1 MRRCS
6 SHGAGHRFRGRRGG
20 LRRRVGSLSSDR
32 RTPQE
37 DRAGFREQLLESPA
51 MRRAWHQATE
61 ARAVADLSAAA
72 SEPLRV
78 RPSRPRGDLLPEK
91 GRAEAPA
98 EDSRSRPARR
108 GLSPQPRTARA
119 PPWPSPWRSTPTHAH
134 THTHTHTHILTPTHA
149 HTHTAPR
156 SPRPGT
162 ARRTPLVPLPGAEA
176 RSREEEEQAN
186 MAARRAGPAGRA

>member
-1 MRRCS
+1 MVCG
-6 SHGAGHRFRGRRGG
+6 GARGAEPGTGVRGRRGG

-32 RTPQE
+32 RTLQE
-37 DRAGFREQLLESPA
+37 DRAGLRERQLESPA
-51 MRRAWHQATE
+51 MRREWHQATE

-78 RPSRPRGDLLPEK
+78 RPSRPRGDLLPGK

-108 GLSPQPRTARA
+108 GLSPQPRSARA

-134 THTHTHTHILTPTHA
+134 THTHTHTRA
-149 HTHTAPR
+149 HTHTPR
-156 SPRPGT
+156 RAAR
-162 ARRTPLVPLPGAEA
+162 ARRRPAE
-176 RSREEEEQAN
+176 
-186 MAARRAGPAGRA
+186 RR